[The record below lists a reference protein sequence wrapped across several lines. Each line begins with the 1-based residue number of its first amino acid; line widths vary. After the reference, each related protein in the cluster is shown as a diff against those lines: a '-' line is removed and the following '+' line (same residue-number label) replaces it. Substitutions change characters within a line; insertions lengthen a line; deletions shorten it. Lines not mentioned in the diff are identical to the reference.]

1 MMPFDLYQQKFPTPS
16 AIELELYQLAQAYYL
31 ETEAFDRSV
40 CTGPILHG
48 EIYPATHSEHGL
60 IQTNALKVLARQN
73 LRAEQLHPAG
83 VEMLRAEMKRYVQS
97 GQRDAD
103 LAARFGGP
111 RQFHP

>member
-1 MMPFDLYQQKFPTPS
+1 MKPFDLYQQAFPTPS

-31 ETEAFDRSV
+31 ETEAFDRAV

-48 EIYPATHSEHGL
+48 EIYPATDAEHRL
-60 IQTNALKVLARQN
+60 IQINARKVLARQN
-73 LRAEQLHPAG
+73 QRAQQLHPAG
-83 VEMLRAEMKRYVQS
+83 VEMLRVEMKRYARS

-103 LAARFGGP
+103 LATRFDGP